1 MLRFKK
7 FKYDILSDFQTM
19 CTYPKYQNIISFSIQ
34 NGVNIKVQRT
44 VTVLLEPIGT
54 CFSTVLFYWIRQHK
68 KEVKLIHSAVSSLK
82 VISDKREED
91 QNAGDISLLITVT
104 TLPCTVESRFSLQPV
119 DVVLRNW
126 IILLRL
132 WETEKYCWETE

>member
-1 MLRFKK
+1 MLPDRSILIGQKLVENAKIKK
-7 FKYDILSDFQTM
+7 FKCDILSDFQTL

-34 NGVNIKVQRT
+34 NCVNIKVQRT

-104 TLPCTVESRFSLQPV
+104 TLKYSTVP
-119 DVVLRNW
+119 
-126 IILLRL
+126 I
-132 WETEKYCWETE
+132 